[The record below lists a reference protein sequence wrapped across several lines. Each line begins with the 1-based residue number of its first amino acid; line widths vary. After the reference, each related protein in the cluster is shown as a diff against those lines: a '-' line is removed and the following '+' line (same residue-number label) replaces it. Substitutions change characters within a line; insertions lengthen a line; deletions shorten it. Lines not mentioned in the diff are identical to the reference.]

1 MRGRVRLAAILGVTV
16 IGLAVG
22 ASASTSILKNPP
34 HRAARG
40 TVGSSTKRPRLR
52 KLSAA
57 VPGRVSPLTRYRVG
71 GYQTMPQFLTIVVN
85 RVARYWARIFANS
98 GLDGR
103 DSVSY
108 QWIYPGN
115 SVYEPCDRKTGV
127 TNDRTAEYCGI
138 DDTIFISDAFATNI
152 WKGILGQ
159 KAGAYQGGAF
169 GVAYVVAHEYGHNV
183 QAELGIK
190 PTQPTVS
197 QFELEADCLAGAFA
211 NSEYYA
217 SALDPG
223 DVARAISTAE
233 LVGDYSFTDA
243 SHHGTPAE
251 RVAAWKLGYNSG
263 SPQKCID
270 SFTP

>member
-1 MRGRVRLAAILGVTV
+1 VLFTDATPSGCGM
-16 IGLAVG
+16 
-22 ASASTSILKNPP
+22 ASSQTGPFYCPP
-34 HRAARG
+34 DRKVYLDLDFFRELQQRFHARG
-40 TVGSSTKRPRLR
+40 GD
-52 KLSAA
+52 
-57 VPGRVSPLTRYRVG
+57 
-71 GYQTMPQFLTIVVN
+71 
-85 RVARYWARIFANS
+85 FA
-98 GLDGR
+98 
-103 DSVSY
+103 
-108 QWIYPGN
+108 
-115 SVYEPCDRKTGV
+115 
-127 TNDRTAEYCGI
+127 
-138 DDTIFISDAFATNI
+138 
-152 WKGILGQ
+152 
-159 KAGAYQGGAF
+159 
-169 GVAYVVAHEYGHNV
+169 VAYVVAHEYGHNV